1 MTVSHQFVYLSSTK
15 CAHAFSYKIL
25 RVGSDSMK
33 GLQKELTPLLYTRCH
48 GLHKHHRTVL
58 DCYAQSML
66 SIFLPPFSHPQ
77 LQWQC
82 SSEKSHENNDKQLR
96 Q

>member
-1 MTVSHQFVYLSSTK
+1 
-15 CAHAFSYKIL
+15 
-25 RVGSDSMK
+25 MK
-33 GLQKELTPLLYTRCH
+33 RLQSELTPLLYTRYH

-77 LQWQC
+77 WQWQW
-82 SSEKSHENNDKQLR
+82 SSNNNNENNDKQIR
-96 Q
+96 QVTKSKKTAP